1 MSESD
6 GKQPNKTLEEC
17 LAATLNQEGVDVS
30 LLTGLDLQRFAQY
43 GRLRKELSE
52 KYPKPLD
59 QREEEEDDT
68 VSVVE
73 ARRDAKASLFTRLMM
88 TVKESYD
95 RVEMLQAFASEYD
108 KKVVRFYAHITLNWL
123 NQGRE
128 WLKLLGDVGI
138 FEMVEAYFKVLRKH
152 GLSTEE
158 EPYYF
163 LSPEQKQNVKYAG
176 DVLKRTTMM
185 DENEIKLSVLEG
197 LE

>member
-17 LAATLNQEGVDVS
+17 LVATLDQEGVDVS

-59 QREEEEDDT
+59 QREEEDDT
-68 VSVVE
+68 VNVVE
-73 ARRDAKASLFTRLMM
+73 ARRDARASLFTRLMM

-95 RVEMLQAFASEYD
+95 RVEMLQAFASEYN

-138 FEMVEAYFKVLRKH
+138 FEMVEAYFKVLRKY

-185 DENEIKLSVLEG
+185 DGNEIKLSVLEG

>member
-6 GKQPNKTLEEC
+6 GKQPNKTLAEC
-17 LAATLNQEGVDVS
+17 LAATLDKEGVDIS
-30 LLTGLDLQRFAQY
+30 LMTGLDLLRLGQY
-43 GRLRKELSE
+43 GRLRKQLSE
-52 KYPKPLD
+52 KYPKLSD
-59 QREEEEDDT
+59 QREDEDDT
-68 VSVVE
+68 VNVVE
-73 ARRDAKASLFTRLMM
+73 AKNDARVPLFTRLMF
-88 TVKESYD
+88 TVKESFD
-95 RVEMLQAFASEYD
+95 RVETLQAFATEYD
-108 KKVVRFYAHITLNWL
+108 RKVVRFYAHITLNWL

-128 WLKLLGDVGI
+128 WLKLLGGVGI
-138 FEMVEAYFKVLRKH
+138 FEMVEAYFKVLRKY